1 VCLNASA
8 ITGSAPGNQ
17 DGEELDGNSDAIKA
31 DFTRPIPPRP
41 DFRCSSSYFLVDF
54 PGFALAP
61 QDRNARTPDMQA
73 VGTIDEVFVGG
84 AAARLNIIYV
94 HIYLLLPC
102 LYDTMV
108 AC

>member
-1 VCLNASA
+1 M
-8 ITGSAPGNQ
+8 
-17 DGEELDGNSDAIKA
+17 
-31 DFTRPIPPRP
+31 
-41 DFRCSSSYFLVDF
+41 
-54 PGFALAP
+54 